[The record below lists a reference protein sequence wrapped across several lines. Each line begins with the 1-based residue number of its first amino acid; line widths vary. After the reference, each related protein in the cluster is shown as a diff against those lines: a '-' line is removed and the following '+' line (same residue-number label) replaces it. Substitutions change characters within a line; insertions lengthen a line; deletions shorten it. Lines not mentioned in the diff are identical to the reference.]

1 MDSTVTVSSSTKE
14 QAAVPA
20 QLWIGASDATNA
32 KINALLKGFFCSK
45 NECHTCRN
53 CRMITERQHH
63 AMMWLTPE
71 KQYTR
76 DELAPLFKQLSFQL
90 DEHESFFFVIEKA
103 DFLTPVCANSL
114 LKSLE
119 EPPPG
124 YRFLLVAE
132 RLNLIL
138 PTIQSRCTIHQIRS
152 AQSASTH
159 PLFDFFTSTR
169 FHDPLAFAKT
179 LDQSGINERES
190 IELLD
195 ELISFWATQHRQAL
209 AKGNENQ
216 AKTGSNVMKLFTSAH
231 ATPPMPGSSKL
242 FWRNLFL
249 LLKTG
254 S

>member
-1 MDSTVTVSSSTKE
+1 MDSTAITAQHEHQNS
-14 QAAVPA
+14 VPA
-20 QLWIGASDATNA
+20 QLWIGDSHATNA
-32 KINALLKGFFCSK
+32 KINALIKGFFCSK
-45 NECHTCRN
+45 NECLTCRN

-63 AMMWLTPE
+63 AVMWLTPE

-90 DEHESFFFVIEKA
+90 DTDESFFFVIEKA

-119 EPPPG
+119 EPPAG

-132 RLNLIL
+132 RRNLIL
-138 PTIQSRCTIHQIRS
+138 PTIQSRCTIHQVRS
-152 AQSASTH
+152 PQSPSTH

-195 ELISFWATQHRQAL
+195 ELIAFWATLHRKAL
-209 AKGNENQ
+209 AKDNKDQ
-216 AKTGSNVMKLFTSAH
+216 AEISLKVITLFSTAH

-249 LLKTG
+249 LLKN
-254 S
+254 

>member
-1 MDSTVTVSSSTKE
+1 MDSTAVTAQTERQSS
-14 QAAVPA
+14 VPA
-20 QLWIGASDATNA
+20 QLWIGNSHATNA

-45 NECHTCRN
+45 SECLTCRN

-63 AMMWLTPE
+63 AVMWLTPE

-76 DELAPLFKQLSFQL
+76 DELAPVFKQLSFQL
-90 DEHESFFFVIEKA
+90 DPNESFFFVIEKA

-119 EPPPG
+119 EPPTG

-132 RLNLIL
+132 RRNLIL
-138 PTIQSRCTIHQIRS
+138 PTVQSRCTIHQVRS
-152 AQSASTH
+152 SQGPSTH

-169 FHDPLAFAKT
+169 FHDPLAFTKT

-195 ELISFWATQHRQAL
+195 ELITFWATQHRQAL
-209 AKGNENQ
+209 AKDNKDQ
-216 AKTGSNVMKLFTSAH
+216 AQISSKVLKLFSSAH

-249 LLKTG
+249 LVKEH